1 MFTIKN
7 REKKQIYK
15 MIDRFWGVSMF
26 IASIFSMSSSL
37 IMSILFLLISIG
49 FFFLSEIED
58 KE

>member
-1 MFTIKN
+1 MFPIKN

-49 FFFLSEIED
+49 FFFLSEVEG
-58 KE
+58 